1 MRSHLLI
8 AVLMLAVA
16 PGVAAAQA
24 RPKIALA
31 IESRSEGR
39 ADNDAAAAQLLAGVR
54 NGLAALPDVE
64 IVPSDGSRRA
74 VWIITAAA
82 SGSVAASMM
91 VTERYDRETLMVLG
105 IEDDEMAFRM
115 MALQIVSDHQLFTG
129 RTPAELAPRIV
140 KALDIG
146 VLARLRKLPP
156 RPAQ

>member
-1 MRSHLLI
+1 LLL
-8 AVLMLAVA
+8 VLVPAGA
-16 PGVAAAQA
+16 FAQS

-39 ADNDAAAAQLLAGVR
+39 PDGDATATRLVADVR
-54 NGLAALPDVE
+54 SGLAAIADVE

-74 VWIITAAA
+74 VWIITGPAG
-82 SGSVAASMM
+82 GSIAASMM

-129 RTPAELAPRIV
+129 RTAAEVARRIV
-140 KALDIG
+140 KALDEG

-156 RPAQ
+156 KP